1 MRLDENTL
9 KHRLSVFIG
18 SLIITIA
25 LDRTFLW
32 IFPGIHLYFNKY
44 RVHHLY
50 SGALLLI
57 LVLVLFL
64 FGTVTNWIIALA
76 GFSSAL
82 VLDEFV
88 YLIFTGG
95 SDIEYFSKASVVG
108 AIIMSLVVIVF
119 SIVMYY
125 VKKKRIISR
134 EDVPMHLKIIAS
146 LALLQFA
153 LDVAYAYIYPT
164 VNPARATLIGVSSF
178 IILFAPFIR
187 KLTHMKP
194 YIAFLPIYSSA
205 FFGALLVQ
213 ANVIR
218 SKSLGS
224 GLTHLILLAITYF
237 TIVIL
242 KNGGRNKK

>member
-9 KHRLSVFIG
+9 KHRLSIFIG
-18 SLIITIA
+18 SLVITLA
-25 LDRTFLW
+25 LFRTFLW
-32 IFPGIHLYFNKY
+32 IFPNVDLYFNKY
-44 RVHHLY
+44 NVHHLY
-50 SGALLLI
+50 TGALLLI
-57 LVLVLFL
+57 FVLVLFL
-64 FGTVTNWIIALA
+64 FGTVTNLTIALA

-82 VLDEFV
+82 ILDEYI
-88 YLIFTGG
+88 YLILTGG
-95 SDIEYFSKASVVG
+95 EYIEYFSKASVIG
-108 AIIMSLVVIVF
+108 AVLMSLVVIAFAV
-119 SIVMYY
+119 VTYY
-125 VKKKRIISR
+125 IKKKKIIVR
-134 EDVPMHLKIIAS
+134 EDVPIHLKIIAS

-178 IILFAPFIR
+178 VILFAPFMR

-224 GLTHLILLAITYF
+224 GLTHLTFLAITYF

-242 KNGGRNKK
+242 QNGGRNKK